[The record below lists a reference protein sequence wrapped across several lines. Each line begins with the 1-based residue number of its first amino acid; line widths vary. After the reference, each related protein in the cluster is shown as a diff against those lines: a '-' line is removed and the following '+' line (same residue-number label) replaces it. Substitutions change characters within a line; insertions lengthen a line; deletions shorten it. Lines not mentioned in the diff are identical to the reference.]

1 MTRFSP
7 LTPAKLQPYLTE
19 KQKTSSAKTD
29 VMVDAIFYLGYYQY
43 EMMKHKRSFS
53 PRPLQGYGSL

>member
-7 LTPAKLQPYLTE
+7 LTLAKLQPYLTE

-29 VMVDAIFYLGYYQY
+29 VMVDAIFNLGYYRPD
-43 EMMKHKRSFS
+43 MK
-53 PRPLQGYGSL
+53 